1 MFPGR
6 PWNAG
11 GASYPNFYG
20 TYPAA
25 TAAAAVPTA
34 PTAPTAPAAA
44 YGYQYGQVRVP
55 VVPLPHLP
63 APLLHSAHL
72 PGLSVPGLRLPMHPH
87 PGLGHVPGLAQHAI
101 PAQATAIPQNI
112 PPPSAKERTF
122 EAKDESGKSFE
133 DTIGEAKRRAEEARR
148 NMEEEQ
154 RKAKSRRFDN
164 ESKGEE
170 RPPPTEEDK
179 LQLQALLAR
188 FSTLDTKALAALDS
202 LDVRDA
208 VKALQELEQKGPG
221 IRNPSAWICKTAQNV
236 RERQGGKAPPPP
248 QEEEKHE
255 LDIVDH
261 YGALEVAEDADEK
274 DIKKAYRKLVLKWHP
289 DKHPEG
295 RDQAEEKIRAIN
307 NAYET
312 LSNATKRSTYD
323 AQRQALL
330 RQKRGQGPDMQA
342 ANLAP
347 RQRIPRE
354 FMLQPIGFPD
364 KFVRYASERAM
375 SQCEVNSRADARL
388 DGKGGL
394 DQFVP
399 FFRAAKLSL
408 WWLPDVNNMCR
419 IRALEAR
426 TRSSAGEKVVAG
438 RPGGFNLGFEIEVG
452 RDSDLKLMEAGK
464 GELNDNVNFIVVSSP
479 LYDHAFRF
487 EAATKRG
494 YFLAFRPPTSLRM
507 IPYNGGPL
515 PNKMVIDF
523 TLVDFQAMFKF
534 IDIEEVLRPVIEAK
548 GGWVPLD
555 QVKTDANV
563 TAYFGNILQKPMWDD
578 DDFQS
583 YFEGH
588 FEMWE
593 FRTEGPAVRLR
604 GVDERLGYA
613 LERVKDADEAA
624 ALVIS
629 AGEELKRLH
638 WRYILPAFE
647 ALQRNAS
654 EEISCVVQ
662 RMEAHRRL
670 LGAVGTMLQSEAD
683 FASLARLA
691 RLLQP
696 LTEGHSAKDV
706 AQRSLEASTALAK
719 VVLARAKATESG
731 QLADVVKL
739 EDLKVILSLPGMSSC
754 DSLARITSPPLSE
767 APLEKI
773 LELVSAAAS
782 SATPLA
788 REVGHLALQKVSG
801 FGASGSAVTSVVL
814 ALAHSGLLLDSC
826 AALLGQRG
834 PVLKA
839 EELASAVAAIG
850 EKGFEGPELVEACGH
865 LGGLGLLPAPRLL
878 GLALAATKSEAV
890 AKVLHR
896 SATLDA
902 LEAVRLL
909 LALTKPKNTGQVPE
923 VPGPVWAQ
931 LLKKAA
937 DVVRPAL
944 PELPAAE
951 LIRLALAAKSHALEG
966 KELLETVAKEAL
978 KRLAELPQAHLL
990 LLTQG
995 LISLGG
1001 RHPCLQQI
1009 CGYWSEVL
1017 SEEATSSDNVSKR
1030 RKEMERGQSLSG
1042 DQVAKLAQVLEPI
1055 TADVGPAL
1063 FQKLFKSITQR
1074 VQSLAR
1080 SLPAASRAAILE
1092 QVKRGEGIGCWEP
1105 GRQKLRQALEKRSR
1119 SRKRSSSS
1127 SSSRRP
1133 RGRGRSSSRSRGSRS
1148 RRRR

>member
-1 MFPGR
+1 
-6 PWNAG
+6 
-11 GASYPNFYG
+11 
-20 TYPAA
+20 
-25 TAAAAVPTA
+25 
-34 PTAPTAPAAA
+34 
-44 YGYQYGQVRVP
+44 
-55 VVPLPHLP
+55 
-63 APLLHSAHL
+63 
-72 PGLSVPGLRLPMHPH
+72 MHPH

-312 LSNATKRSTYD
+312 LSNSTKRSTYD

-548 GGWVPLD
+548 GWVPLD
-555 QVKTDANV
+555 QLKTDANV

-613 LERVKDADEAA
+613 LERVKVAVTAQWLDVDADADEAA

-629 AGEELKRLH
+629 PGAQRGRGRAYSPLPLQDARAGEELK
-638 WRYILPAFE
+638 RYILPAFE

-654 EEISCVVQ
+654 EEISCAAASE
-662 RMEAHRRL
+662 RRTPWCKRGAHRRL

-896 SATLDA
+896 SVVEAAVAATLDA

-1080 SLPAASRAAILE
+1080 SLPATSRAAILE

>member
-1 MFPGR
+1 
-6 PWNAG
+6 
-11 GASYPNFYG
+11 
-20 TYPAA
+20 
-25 TAAAAVPTA
+25 
-34 PTAPTAPAAA
+34 
-44 YGYQYGQVRVP
+44 
-55 VVPLPHLP
+55 
-63 APLLHSAHL
+63 
-72 PGLSVPGLRLPMHPH
+72 MHPH

-312 LSNATKRSTYD
+312 LSNSTKRSTYD

-548 GGWVPLD
+548 GWVPLD
-555 QVKTDANV
+555 QLKTDANV

-613 LERVKDADEAA
+613 LERVKVAVTAQWLDVDADADEAA

-629 AGEELKRLH
+629 PGAQRGRGRAYSPLPLQDARAGEELK
-638 WRYILPAFE
+638 RYILPAFE

-654 EEISCVVQ
+654 EEISCAAASE
-662 RMEAHRRL
+662 RRTPWCKRGAHRRL

-1080 SLPAASRAAILE
+1080 SLPATSRAAILE